1 MEGVW
6 GFWRSRAGG
15 ARSRTAG
22 SPPDRSAG
30 SATAAPVDAVEPSA
44 APAAQERPAPLR
56 LQDTPE
62 RIAALAGA
70 AARVH
75 DELYSAL
82 DLRRSEVDR
91 LDDAQ
96 LRELVR
102 TLIADILV
110 RIELPPDVERVR
122 LARYVLDEAVGLGPL
137 ERLLADDGVTE
148 VMANGPADVFV
159 ERGGR
164 IERAPVAFSTV
175 KAMRS
180 VIERIVTPLGRR
192 VDESSP
198 LVDARLP
205 DGSRVNVVIPP
216 LSVRGPT
223 ITIRKFARRR
233 LETSDLLRYGSLSP
247 AMLEFLTVCIRHRR
261 NVIVSG
267 GTGSGKTTLLNVL
280 SNLVPPEERIVTIED
295 AAELQLCHEN
305 VVTLE
310 ARPRNVEGRGEVTI
324 RDLVRNS
331 LRMRPDRIIVG
342 ECRGGE
348 ALDMLQ
354 AMNTGHD
361 GSLTTAHANSPRD
374 LLSRLEVMVL
384 MAGLELPIAAVREQ
398 IASGLHVV
406 VQQTRFPCGARKITQ
421 IVEITGLESTTIQT
435 QDVFRY
441 VRTGTSRDGRVLGQ
455 FVACGY
461 VPAFY
466 EELRRAG
473 VPLDLS
479 PFVDG
484 VPDAFPG
491 T

>member
-6 GFWRSRAGG
+6 KLWRGRSAS
-15 ARSRTAG
+15 ARTIARHSDALVTSSVTADANAIRPVPVETSSG
-22 SPPDRSAG
+22 SPPVPLP
-30 SATAAPVDAVEPSA
+30 TA
-44 APAAQERPAPLR
+44 
-56 LQDTPE
+56 PE
-62 RIAALAGA
+62 RVAALAIA

-75 DELYSAL
+75 EALYSAL

-91 LDDAQ
+91 LDDEQ
-96 LRELVR
+96 LRVLVR
-102 TLIADILV
+102 GLIADILANAEIPSGV
-110 RIELPPDVERVR
+110 DRQSLEK
-122 LARYVLDEAVGLGPL
+122 YVLDEAVGLGPL
-137 ERLLADDGVTE
+137 EQLLADDTVTE
-148 VMANGPADVFV
+148 VMANGPSDVYV
-159 ERGGR
+159 ERRGR
-164 IERAPVAFSTV
+164 LERAGVAFSTT

-192 VDESSP
+192 IDEASP

-216 LSVRGPT
+216 LAIRGPA

-233 LETSDLLRYGSLSP
+233 LETGDLLKYGSLNA

-280 SNLVPPEERIVTIED
+280 SNLVPSHERIVTIED
-295 AAELQLCHEN
+295 AAELQLGHEN

-331 LRMRPDRIIVG
+331 LRMRPDRIVVG

-384 MAGLELPIAAVREQ
+384 MAGIDLPVTAVREQ
-398 IASGLHVV
+398 IASALDVV

-421 IVEITGLESTTIQT
+421 IVEITGLEGATIQM

-441 VRTGTSRDGRVLGQ
+441 ARTGVGADGRVAGH

-473 VPLDLS
+473 AALDLA
-479 PFVDG
+479 PFVHGVDG
-484 VPDAFPG
+484 AVSER
-491 T
+491 

>member
-6 GFWRSRAGG
+6 KSWRARAAAHRSRPGVAARVEPLTSG
-15 ARSRTAG
+15 APLNAEALRVG
-22 SPPDRSAG
+22 QI
-30 SATAAPVDAVEPSA
+30 ATVDAREVEPT
-44 APAAQERPAPLR
+44 ERSE
-56 LQDTPE
+56 TPE
-62 RIAALAGA
+62 SMAALAEA
-70 AARVH
+70 AVRLH
-75 DELYSAL
+75 EELYSAL

-96 LRELVR
+96 LRALVR
-102 TLIADILV
+102 TMIADILV
-110 RIELPPDVERVR
+110 SLEVPATVDRER
-122 LARYVLDEAVGLGPL
+122 LGQYVLDEAVGLGPL
-137 ERLLADDGVTE
+137 ERLLEDDEISE
-148 VMANGPADVFV
+148 VMANGPSDVFI
-159 ERGGR
+159 ERAGR
-164 IERAPVAFSTV
+164 LERAPVVFSTT

-192 VDESSP
+192 IDDASP
-198 LVDARLP
+198 LVDARLA

-216 LSVRGPT
+216 LAVRGPA

-233 LETSDLLRYGSLSP
+233 LHTRDLLQIGSLSP
-247 AMLEFLTVCIRHRR
+247 PMLEFLTVCIRHRR

-280 SNLVPPEERIVTIED
+280 SNLIPAGERIVTIED
-295 AAELQLCHEN
+295 AAELQLGHDN

-331 LRMRPDRIIVG
+331 LRMRPDRIVVG

-384 MAGLELPIAAVREQ
+384 MAGIELPVSAVREQ

-421 IVEITGLESTTIQT
+421 VVEITGLEGTTIQT
-435 QDVFRY
+435 QEVFRHA
-441 VRTGTSRDGRVLGQ
+441 RTGTGPDGRVIGR
-455 FVACGY
+455 FEACGY

-473 VPLDLS
+473 VTLDLT

-484 VPDAFPG
+484 IAAED
-491 T
+491 